1 MPSKSKLAFGDL
13 QIGAGGLPVTNG
25 SYFFVSSLTG
35 SNGNTGERPER
46 PFATI
51 VKALTACTAAKGDV
65 IVCLP
70 GHTEAVTAAGTITVS
85 KSGVTIIGVGRG
97 RNRPVI
103 TYTTAV
109 GASFDI
115 TAANVRVENVVF
127 SAVGV
132 DAVTAA
138 VNVSAADA
146 QFVNCEFEL
155 ANATNQAVLGI
166 LTTAAAD
173 RLLIKDSFFHGS
185 ADAGTAT
192 AVRIVGGDSARVEN
206 NRFQGNYT
214 TSLGAI
220 DNATTPCTNTI
231 VVDNVIQNRTA
242 SATKAMVFT
251 ATSTGQ
257 ISRNYMQI
265 LSGTAPITGAA
276 MSWVGANYYSAT
288 IATAGTLI

>member
-13 QIGAGGLPVTNG
+13 QIGAAGLPVTDG

-35 SNGNTGERPER
+35 SNGNKGERPEK

-51 VKALTACTAAKGDV
+51 AKAITACTAAKGDV

-85 KSGVTIIGVGRG
+85 KSGITIFGVGRG

-103 TYTTAV
+103 TYTTAAA
-109 GASFDI
+109 ASFDI

-173 RLLIKDSFFHGS
+173 RLLVQDCFFHGS
-185 ADAGTAT
+185 ADAGTAA
-192 AVRIVGGDSARVEN
+192 AVRVVGGDSIRIEK

-214 TSLGAI
+214 TTLGAI
-220 DNATTPCTNTI
+220 DNVTTACTNTI
-231 VVDNVIQNRTA
+231 VSENIINNRTA
-242 SATKAMVFT
+242 SAAKAMVFV
-251 ATSTGQ
+251 AGSSGQ
-257 ISRNYMQI
+257 ISRNYMQV
-265 LSGTAPITGAA
+265 LTGTAPITGAG
-276 MSWVGANYYSAT
+276 MSWVGANYYAAT
-288 IATAGTLI
+288 IGAAGTLI